1 MIDITDSYFDMEKIM
16 KRYLYIMLGLSLTFI
31 TDVWAMEDL
40 QFRGREDLKLQ
51 VTRKSTPK
59 NTPLKEKEEV
69 PQQPLAVR
77 VLSEVAYFK
86 RFISDEKNLTE
97 FEEEIMAM
105 SWPLNGPE
113 APKDQIIIVG
123 TSCMF

>member
-40 QFRGREDLKLQ
+40 KFKGREDRKLQ

-97 FEEEIMAM
+97 FEKEIMAM

-123 TSCMF
+123 TRRMF